1 MRSSKRWK
9 STSTVVR
16 EANLLRLRSHHV
28 SLVDEDRHIAEQIT
42 RLLGI
47 NPLAP
52 PDLAQIVR
60 ETSIDRGVVTQ
71 MMRILE
77 REHVVVR
84 VASDFYFLADAVEE
98 VKRIV
103 REELRDRPDITPA
116 MFRDRLG
123 ITRKHAIPLLEHL
136 DREGVTVRLGN
147 TRRVRSPRTTV
158 S

>member
-1 MRSSKRWK
+1 
-9 STSTVVR
+9 
-16 EANLLRLRSHHV
+16 
-28 SLVDEDRHIAEQIT
+28 VDEDRHTAEQIT

-60 ETSIDRGVVTQ
+60 ETSIDRAAVTQ

-77 REHVVVR
+77 REHAVVR
-84 VASDFYFLADAVEE
+84 VASDFYFLSDAVEE

-103 REELRDRPDITPA
+103 REELRDRADITPA

-147 TRRVRSPRTTV
+147 TRRVRSPRTTI